1 MRCSQ
6 VWRASE
12 HLRVT
17 KTNDMRGMTAPNQRG
32 AGGLNPFERLR
43 CELDQLHP
51 QGCRKDHVARGR
63 PMPLGTFRRMYS
75 SAGLVHADTG
85 ALLARHAGEF
95 SANIYIRTPPGRGSL
110 NIYPAQ
116 QYSMAELP
124 QIYALNRA
132 QLGSYNAACS
142 NCEIEVVIDCLATLK
157 TITRLL
163 HSDRRTNKSSAQGRA
178 LKCNLKQNMRCS
190 SA

>member
-1 MRCSQ
+1 
-6 VWRASE
+6 
-12 HLRVT
+12 
-17 KTNDMRGMTAPNQRG
+17 MTAPNQRG

-132 QLGSYNAACS
+132 QLGSYNAAS
-142 NCEIEVVIDCLATLK
+142 QDYLRAALPLKRSIAIEDGDLILINTGRFHEVEPYDYGF
-157 TITRLL
+157 RLSGQSWL
-163 HSDRRTNKSSAQGRA
+163 SFAAGKP
-178 LKCNLKQNMRCS
+178 LYMWV
-190 SA
+190 